1 MTAVAALR
9 RPDSERGGR
18 RRDERRDV
26 TINLRATQAW
36 RTLVDHAASL
46 MEKTRTDFII
56 EATRR
61 QAEDVLLD
69 QKFFELGEEQYRAFM
84 KILDN
89 PPAPNEELIKLM
101 NRKAPWQK

>member
-1 MTAVAALR
+1 MPAAAATLR
-9 RPDSERGGR
+9 RPDSNRQER
-18 RRDERRDV
+18 DQERRSV
-26 TINLRATQAW
+26 TINFRATEAW
-36 RTLVDHAASL
+36 RTLTDHAAAL

-69 QKFFELGEEQYRAFM
+69 QKLFDLDEARYQAFIN
-84 KILDN
+84 ILDN
-89 PPAPNEELIKLM
+89 PPMPNEELIKLM